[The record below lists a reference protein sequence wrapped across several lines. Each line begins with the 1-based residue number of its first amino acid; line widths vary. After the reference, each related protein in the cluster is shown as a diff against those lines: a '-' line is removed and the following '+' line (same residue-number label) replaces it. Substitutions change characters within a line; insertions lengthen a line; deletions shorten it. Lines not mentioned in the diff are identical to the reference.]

1 MFFLKLLALLA
12 VLALPVALVWGL
24 VLVYRK
30 LPAWAFF
37 LLVGALVFAPVAAYK
52 SYERRFYLD
61 HVPDALGVRTITYEL
76 QESWGFGPG
85 GNEAGIL
92 VYPLSDEVARQVE
105 QGGVQF
111 LQSLPPNADQADR
124 RWQGA
129 YETWLETPAANPQ
142 WKPDAKTGR
151 LNVMDYICIY
161 GFCIDVEPGV
171 VNEANEIVNS
181 PGSYYAQAR
190 IGIIVVSPKKKK
202 VLYFYNG

>member
-1 MFFLKLLALLA
+1 MFYLTLFAL
-12 VLALPVALVWGL
+12 LALPVGAVWALIRAF
-24 VLVYRK
+24 RK
-30 LPAWAFF
+30 LPIWAFL
-37 LLVGALVFAPVAAYK
+37 LLVGFLTIAPVAGYK
-52 SYERRFYLD
+52 FYERRFNMN
-61 HVPDALGVRTITYEL
+61 HVPDAVGVSAISYEL

-92 VYPLSDEVARQVE
+92 VYPLSEEVSRQVE
-105 QGGVQF
+105 QGGVKF
-111 LQSLPPNADQADR
+111 LQTMPPNQNQADR

-129 YETWLETPAANPQ
+129 YETWLETPAVNPQ
-142 WKPDAKTGR
+142 WKLNAKTGR
-151 LNVMDYICIY
+151 LDVMDYICVY

-181 PGSYYAQAR
+181 AGSYYAQGR

>member
-1 MFFLKLLALLA
+1 MLTGFLIGAPIAAFKLT
-12 VLALPVALVWGL
+12 
-24 VLVYRK
+24 Y
-30 LPAWAFF
+30 
-37 LLVGALVFAPVAAYK
+37 GA
-52 SYERRFYLD
+52 YEQRFNLR
-61 HVPDALGVRTITYEL
+61 HVPEALGVRVISYEL

-92 VYPLSDEVARQVE
+92 VYPLSEEVSRQIE
-105 QGGVQF
+105 QAGVQF
-111 LQSLPPNADQADR
+111 LQTMPPNKDQADR

-142 WKPDAKTGR
+142 WKLNAKTGR
-151 LNVMDYICIY
+151 LNVMDYICVY
-161 GFCIDVEPGV
+161 GFCIDVAPEV

-181 PGSYYAQAR
+181 AGSYYAHGR

>member
-1 MFFLKLLALLA
+1 MFFVKLFALLA
-12 VLALPVALVWGL
+12 SPVALVWAL
-24 VLVYRK
+24 IYVYRK
-30 LPAWAFF
+30 LPVWVF
-37 LLVGALVFAPVAAYK
+37 LFLIGFLVFAPVAAYK
-52 SYERRFYLD
+52 VYERRFNMN
-61 HVPDALGVRTITYEL
+61 HVPDALGVHAISYEL

-92 VYPLSDEVARQVE
+92 VYPLSEVVSRQVE

-111 LQSLPPNADQADR
+111 LQTLPPNQDQPDR

-129 YETWLETPAANPQ
+129 YEIWMETPAANPQ
-142 WKPDAKTGR
+142 WKLNAKTGR
-151 LNVMDYICIY
+151 LDVMDYICAY

-181 PGSYYAQAR
+181 PGSYYAQGR

>member
-1 MFFLKLLALLA
+1 MFLTLLALLA
-12 VLALPVALVWGL
+12 VVALPVALVWGL

-30 LPAWAFF
+30 LSVWAF
-37 LLVGALVFAPVAAYK
+37 LLLIGLLTLAPVVAYK
-52 SYERRFYLD
+52 AYERQHNLN
-61 HVPDALGVRTITYEL
+61 HVPDGLGVSTISYEL

-92 VYPLSDEVARQVE
+92 VYPLSEEVSRQVE
-105 QGGVQF
+105 QGGVKF
-111 LQSLPPNADQADR
+111 LQTMPPNQDQADR

-129 YETWLETPAANPQ
+129 YETWLETPAVTPQ
-142 WKPDAKTGR
+142 WKLNAKTGR
-151 LNVMDYICIY
+151 LDVMDYICAY
-161 GFCIDVEPGV
+161 GFCIDVEPGI

-181 PGSYYAQAR
+181 AGSYYAQGR